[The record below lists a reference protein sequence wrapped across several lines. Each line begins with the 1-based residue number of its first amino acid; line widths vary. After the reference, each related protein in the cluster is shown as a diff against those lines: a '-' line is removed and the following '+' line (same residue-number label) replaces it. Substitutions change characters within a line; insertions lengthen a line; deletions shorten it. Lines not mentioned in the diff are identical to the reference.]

1 MSHSHGHG
9 PCGAGCREVFELL
22 SDYVDGELSPETCEA
37 LKRHLGACA
46 PCEEFL
52 KTFQKTRSLCRESLM
67 EEMPDELRSR
77 LRAFLMA
84 RIPKE

>member
-9 PCGAGCREVFELL
+9 PCAPGCREVFELL
-22 SDYVDGELSPETCEA
+22 SDYVDGELSSETYEA
-37 LKRHLGACA
+37 LSRHLGACA

-52 KTFQKTRSLCRESLM
+52 KTFQKTRALCRESLM

-77 LRAFLMA
+77 LRAFLIA
-84 RIPKE
+84 RIPEE